1 VTYSSIAA
9 MAKSVSLQVRV
20 AACAATQPN
29 IPMGLPA
36 GAWAQGNMLTICA
49 QPGWADKWDQA
60 PLYNPD
66 GTKTDTGARDD
77 VITDAMILE
86 AVTAVIDAQNA
97 AAAQAQQ
104 PAAGQPA

>member
-1 VTYSSIAA
+1 MTFAAIAA
-9 MAKSVSLQVRV
+9 MSASQSLQARI
-20 AACAATQPN
+20 AACASTLT
-29 IPMGLPA
+29 IPQGFPA
-36 GAWAQGNMLTICA
+36 AAWVKGNMLAICA